1 MYFVGQCHAA
11 GKGVKQDK
19 AEAVKWYRRAVE
31 HEKKDRPAYLA
42 ASALGDCYYL
52 GDGVKQDKAEAEKW
66 YRKAADDG
74 GSGAYNY
81 KSHVML
87 AICYRESGDE
97 RYEEQAAKAMK
108 NLLAAEHYVTDRE
121 AYRLVLATCYEKGI
135 GVGKSDSES
144 FRYCTLA
151 ADRYVGVSTA
161 FMRMARCYRLG
172 IGVEKSREKEEE
184 WLLKAAMKDSP
195 EAQVMLGD
203 FYAERKDDPVSC
215 ANALRWYQAGAEHG
229 YAPAV
234 RKLATCYSTGSL
246 GVRRDTDL
254 AMEFSR
260 EKAGIVQPVRDAL
273 REFGFAD

>member
-1 MYFVGQCHAA
+1 
-11 GKGVKQDK
+11 
-19 AEAVKWYRRAVE
+19 
-31 HEKKDRPAYLA
+31 
-42 ASALGDCYYL
+42 
-52 GDGVKQDKAEAEKW
+52 
-66 YRKAADDG
+66 
-74 GSGAYNY
+74 
-81 KSHVML
+81 
-87 AICYRESGDE
+87 
-97 RYEEQAAKAMK
+97 
-108 NLLAAEHYVTDRE
+108 
-121 AYRLVLATCYEKGI
+121 
-135 GVGKSDSES
+135 
-144 FRYCTLA
+144 
-151 ADRYVGVSTA
+151 
-161 FMRMARCYRLG
+161 MRMARCYRLG

-229 YAPAV
+229 YAPAA